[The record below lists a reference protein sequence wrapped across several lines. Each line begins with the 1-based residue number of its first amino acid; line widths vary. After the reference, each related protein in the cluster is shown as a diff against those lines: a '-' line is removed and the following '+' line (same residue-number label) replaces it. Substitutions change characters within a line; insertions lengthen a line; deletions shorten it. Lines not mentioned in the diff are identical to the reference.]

1 MQAIVAEAVKSALA
15 SYSKEHRND
24 QAVYSKEEY
33 VTLLYIGAIA
43 DGTVV
48 SLGKLGQINKAGAT
62 RDIPKKEFLQGMTYS
77 IEKML
82 ESRALIV
89 VNGLTQEE
97 RERYGLDYKE
107 GELLTQE
114 AFYKLLNYS
123 DSEITSVFRKLCVS
137 IVAWLRKCFCPHI
150 SRRATIELLRK
161 RSSRLMKFQRKT
173 TRTECSNPSLRTWEI
188 VLRIKSLPFSKKN
201 GGKSMNFKTEC
212 NVFLDKMVE
221 MRNALT
227 DQAVNEEIARLHI
240 PYATELNAN
249 KEKLIA
255 EAKAEYERNVEAMA
269 ALLQSK
275 INQYNSET
283 EAAIS
288 AHKMKIKTSTENA
301 MKAKFDAFI
310 LGTSELVDKSGIE

>member
-1 MQAIVAEAVKSALA
+1 MANKTKNANEATIETEVKEKTYTETEMQAIVAEAVKSALA

-123 DSEITSVFRKLCVS
+123 DSEITSVFRKLCVEHRRV
-137 IVAWLRKCFCPHI
+137 VAKMFLSAYFEKGDNRITAEK
-150 SRRATIELLRK
+150 
-161 RSSRLMKFQRKT
+161 
-173 TRTECSNPSLRTWEI
+173 
-188 VLRIKSLPFSKKN
+188 IKSLNEISKENDKD
-201 GGKSMNFKTEC
+201 GMFK
-212 NVFLDKMVE
+212 
-221 MRNALT
+221 
-227 DQAVNEEIARLHI
+227 
-240 PYATELNAN
+240 P
-249 KEKLIA
+249 
-255 EAKAEYERNVEAMA
+255 
-269 ALLQSK
+269 
-275 INQYNSET
+275 
-283 EAAIS
+283 
-288 AHKMKIKTSTENA
+288 
-301 MKAKFDAFI
+301 I
-310 LGTSELVDKSGIE
+310 LEDMGDRFAD